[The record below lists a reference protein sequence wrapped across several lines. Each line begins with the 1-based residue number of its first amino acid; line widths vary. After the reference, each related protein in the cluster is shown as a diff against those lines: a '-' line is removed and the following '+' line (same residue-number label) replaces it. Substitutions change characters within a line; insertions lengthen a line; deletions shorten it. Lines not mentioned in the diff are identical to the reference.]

1 MKPTANSF
9 KSTCCYCGVG
19 CGVVVHQDTNGQLS
33 LEGDKSHPSNQ
44 GKLCS
49 KGMNLHYTVMDQSD
63 RLLYPQMRMNKAMP
77 MQRVNW
83 DEALER
89 TAAVFKTF
97 IKKFGPDSVAFYVS
111 GQCLTEEYYL
121 VNKLIK
127 GFIGS
132 NNIDT
137 NSRLCMSSAV
147 VGYKLALG
155 EDSVPVC
162 YDDIEEADVFFI
174 TGANP
179 AWCHPILWRRI
190 EAHKAANPHVKLICV
205 DPRRTDSARSS
216 DLHLAINPG
225 TDIVLN
231 NAIGRLLIEEGYIDN
246 DFIIDHTDGFTAFRD
261 KVFERTIQ
269 EAAEICGVGTADIA
283 TAATWIGKAKGFLSL
298 WTMGLNQSVIGVNKN
313 LSLINLHLI
322 TGKIG
327 KPGNGPF
334 SLTGQPN
341 AMGGRETGG
350 LANILPAHREV
361 VNPVHRQEMEE
372 FWNSPVKIADK
383 PGLTATEMFEALENG
398 KLKAIWII
406 NTNPLVSMPDVS
418 IAEKALKNA
427 KFVVVQDIS
436 NRADTV
442 VFADVVLP
450 AAAWLEKE
458 GTMTNAER
466 RITHLPKAISA
477 PGEALP
483 DAEIIWRFAEKMGF
497 GESFKYENVSQV
509 YDEYAQI
516 TAGTTIDVTGVNYDL
531 LKANR
536 SVQWPFRAEGER
548 AWGMG
553 LGEERREGDLARGAE
568 SGKNAGGIEMKRSE
582 HSENS
587 LKGFHSST
595 RDTVPGDSGNSAPGN
610 TGTKRL
616 FTDHQFYTPNKK
628 AQIFAVNDENTSEAT
643 DQDFPLVLTTGRI
656 RDQWHTMTKTGRVAK
671 LNQHIPQPFLQI
683 HPKDAQTRNIR
694 EGQLVTVTSRR
705 GEVRVKA
712 QITEDVKAGLCFLP
726 MHWGKILGSSL
737 GRANNLTS
745 PLVDP
750 KSKEPDFKF
759 SAVEV
764 CLYKK
769 PIEKIIII
777 GAGSA
782 GLGFINSYRNL
793 NQEDEIHVFSKEIY
807 PFYNRVLLPDYIS
820 GSQSWEQLVKLREDQ
835 FEANNIHVHKGV
847 GVTHIDRQNK
857 TITDDRGNQ
866 HTYNKL
872 ILGMGSRAFMPKG
885 VPKIPG
891 IFNMRSRL
899 DADSLLPFLKQPSP
913 HAVIVGGGILGLE
926 LAASF
931 REMNVR
937 VTVIQRSGRLMER
950 QLDPLASELLYQDL
964 KDRGVEIYFNDEVS
978 IFSGSDKVDGIRLK
992 SGRKIDCQV
1001 VVMAIGTVPTIEL
1014 ATEAGIASKRGIIV
1028 NDYMQTSDPD
1038 IFAAGEI
1045 AEWRGQ
1051 MWGIT
1056 LGAEQQAEVAAKFI
1070 AGDISQPYKG
1080 STSMNIL
1087 KMEGLHL
1094 CSVGLTEA
1102 PANDSSYEEITFIDK
1117 SKRYYKKCI
1126 VHRDRLVGCIL
1137 IGDKNEFLEFRDLIA
1152 NGIELSEKRLQLLRA
1167 SQKAEPLEGK
1177 LVCSCNNVGK
1187 GNLENAIK
1195 GGCTDFQQ
1203 LCQKTGAGTGCGS
1216 CRPEVRSILEK
1227 MNEAV
1232 LV

>member
-19 CGVVVHQDTNGQLS
+19 CGVVVHQETNGQLR
-33 LEGDKSHPSNQ
+33 LEGDQDHPSNR

-63 RLLYPQMRMNKAMP
+63 RLLYPQMRMNRSMP

-83 DEALER
+83 DDALER

-190 EAHKAANPHVKLICV
+190 EAHKTANPHVKLICV

-231 NAIGRLLIEEGYIDN
+231 NAIGRLLIEEGMIND
-246 DFIIDHTDGFTAFRD
+246 DFIIDHTDGFTAFRE
-261 KVFERTIQ
+261 KVFERSIQ
-269 EAAEICGVGTADIA
+269 EAAEICGVSAADII

-298 WTMGLNQSVIGVNKN
+298 WTMGLNQSVVGVNKN

-361 VNPVHRQEMEE
+361 VNPEHRQEMEE

-383 PGLTATEMFEALENG
+383 PGLTATEMFDALANG

-406 NTNPLVSMPDVS
+406 NTNPLVSMPDVNM
-418 IAEKALKNA
+418 AEKALRNA

-442 VFADVVLP
+442 AFADVVLP

-466 RITHLPKAISA
+466 RITHLPKALDA

-497 GESFKYENVSQV
+497 GDSFKYENASQV
-509 YDEYAQI
+509 YDEYARI

-531 LKANR
+531 LKAAR
-536 SVQWPFRAEGER
+536 SIQWPFSAK
-548 AWGMG
+548 G
-553 LGEERREGDLARGAE
+553 LELGAP
-568 SGKNAGGIEMKRSE
+568 GHQNIEYTE
-582 HSENS
+582 DHSEIN
-587 LKGFHSST
+587 FHSSAPSKVSED
-595 RDTVPGDSGNSAPGN
+595 RQHALSETV
-610 TGTKRL
+610 GTKRL

-671 LNQHIPQPFLQI
+671 LNQHTPQPFLHI
-683 HPKDAQTRNIR
+683 HPQDASARNIH
-694 EGQLVTVTSRR
+694 EGQLVVITSRR

-726 MHWGKILGSSL
+726 MHWGKILGSNL
-737 GRANNLTS
+737 GRANNLTNT
-745 PLVDP
+745 LVDP

-764 CLYKK
+764 SLYHK
-769 PIEKIIII
+769 PVEKIIII

-782 GLGFINSYRNL
+782 GLGFINAYRNL

-820 GSQSWEQLVKLREDQ
+820 GAQSWEQLVKLREDQ
-835 FEANNIHVHKGV
+835 FAANNIHVHKGTGIV
-847 GVTHIDRQNK
+847 RIDRQNK
-857 TITDDRGNQ
+857 LVIDDHGNE
-866 HTYNKL
+866 HTYDRL

-885 VPKIPG
+885 VPKLPG

-964 KDRGVEIYFNDEVS
+964 KERGVEIYFNDEVS

-1014 ATEAGIASKRGIIV
+1014 ATAAGISSKRGIVV

-1038 IFAAGEI
+1038 VFAAGEI

-1056 LGAEQQAEVAAKFI
+1056 LGAEQQAEVAAQFI
-1070 AGDISQPYKG
+1070 AGDISQPYRG

-1094 CSVGLTEA
+1094 CSVGLTEV

-1167 SQKAEPLEGK
+1167 SQKADPLEGK

-1195 GGCTDFQQ
+1195 EGCTDFQQ

-1227 MNEAV
+1227 MNEGV